1 MEYTVFFLNHL
12 CAYPALLCFA
22 CGEAPRGF
30 IFPNACGDRN
40 MRKFATRVSI
50 NNNTYTFFNKMKN
63 VKHIAQV
70 LCQPKFCK
78 CLLPRCQTFFLFFKV
93 VLFNIFVHH
102 CAFRGGFLWTLAA
115 FSPIFSP
122 VFVSDLYQVNVLSTH
137 NEIFTEKL
145 RSDNKPYALALW

>member
-102 CAFRGGFLWTLAA
+102 CAFRGGFCGHWLLFHQYSVQSLCLT
-115 FSPIFSP
+115 FI
-122 VFVSDLYQVNVLSTH
+122 
-137 NEIFTEKL
+137 
-145 RSDNKPYALALW
+145 R

>member
-1 MEYTVFFLNHL
+1 
-12 CAYPALLCFA
+12 
-22 CGEAPRGF
+22 
-30 IFPNACGDRN
+30 

-50 NNNTYTFFNKMKN
+50 NNITYTFFNKMKN

-93 VLFNIFVHH
+93 VLFNTFVHH
-102 CAFRGGFLWTLAA
+102 CAFRGGSVDIGCFFTNIQSSLY
-115 FSPIFSP
+115 
-122 VFVSDLYQVNVLSTH
+122 DLYQVNVLSTH

>member
-1 MEYTVFFLNHL
+1 MEYTAFFKIIWT

-22 CGEAPRGF
+22 CGETLRGF

-78 CLLPRCQTFFLFFKV
+78 CLLPRCQTSFLFFKV
-93 VLFNIFVHH
+93 VLFNTFVHH
-102 CAFRGGFLWTLAA
+102 CAFRGGFCGHWLLFHQYSVQSLCLT
-115 FSPIFSP
+115 FI
-122 VFVSDLYQVNVLSTH
+122 
-137 NEIFTEKL
+137 
-145 RSDNKPYALALW
+145 R

>member
-22 CGEAPRGF
+22 CGEALRGF

-50 NNNTYTFFNKMKN
+50 NNNSYTFFNKMKN

-102 CAFRGGFLWTLAA
+102 CAFRGGFCGHWLLFHQYSVQSLCLT
-115 FSPIFSP
+115 FI
-122 VFVSDLYQVNVLSTH
+122 
-137 NEIFTEKL
+137 
-145 RSDNKPYALALW
+145 R